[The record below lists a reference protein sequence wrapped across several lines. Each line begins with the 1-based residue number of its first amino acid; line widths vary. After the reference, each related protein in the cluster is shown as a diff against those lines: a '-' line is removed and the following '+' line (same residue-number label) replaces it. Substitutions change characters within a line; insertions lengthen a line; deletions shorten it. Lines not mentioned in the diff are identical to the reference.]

1 VVVKNPAA
9 SDKLYAY
16 TLTKVNSSAPNI
28 KFSKKI
34 DSIVVSI
41 ASQRNNGDASTTFT
55 FNVEKESTVSQAA
68 QNVRLYSLKGTSST
82 WSQL

>member
-1 VVVKNPAA
+1 VIVKNPVS

-16 TLTKVNSSAPNI
+16 TLTKVNSSEPNI

-41 ASQRNNGDASTTFT
+41 ASQKNNGDASTTFT
-55 FNVEKESTVSQAA
+55 FNVEKESTVSNAA
-68 QNVRLYSLKGTSST
+68 QGVKLYNYN
-82 WSQL
+82 